1 MKKLLAILLL
11 LLAVAAPAKAQEA
24 EQIKRRAAE
33 MVGQLGDYL
42 DYMADKDNSLKNR
55 EYYRKKALNLFIGK
69 GEAYTIGGK
78 RQQRR

>member
-55 EYYRKKALNLFIGK
+55 EYYRTKALNLPLWTGILQ
-69 GEAYTIGGK
+69 TLST
-78 RQQRR
+78 

>member
-55 EYYRKKALNLFIGK
+55 EYYRKKPLTCLLEKAKLILS
-69 GEAYTIGGK
+69 EASAAAP
-78 RQQRR
+78 